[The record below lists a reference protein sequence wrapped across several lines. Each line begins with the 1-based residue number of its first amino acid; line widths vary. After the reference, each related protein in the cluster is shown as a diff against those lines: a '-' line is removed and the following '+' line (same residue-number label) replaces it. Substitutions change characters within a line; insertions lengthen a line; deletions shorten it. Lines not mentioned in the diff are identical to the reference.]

1 MLSTAVLMCTLAG
14 GAGGGGSN
22 FGDDDDNSEEVGPS
36 YFGFVR
42 DTSGATVSDA
52 RVSVGPKDRGVIV
65 TRTDLLGTYKVPGF
79 GKNVDPKD
87 VDIEC
92 DKPGYKQV
100 RVVRRSSP
108 SSDPKIPIETECILQ
123 KT

>member
-1 MLSTAVLMCTLAG
+1 MVCAVAG
-14 GAGGGGSN
+14 GAWGGGSS
-22 FGDDDDNSEEVGPS
+22 FGDDDDNSEEVGAS

-42 DTSGATVSDA
+42 DTFGATVPDA

-92 DKPGYKQV
+92 DKAGYKQV

-108 SSDPKIPIETECILQ
+108 CSDPKIPIETECILQ
-123 KT
+123 KI